1 MKNGDVKQ
9 RGRKAEV
16 PIPTIIVY
24 GLDTPKAKKYISV
37 VEGIIFED
45 IVSSSRRKPI
55 IPNNYTIFDVG
66 IGESFI
72 TRYTEQY
79 SVEKLT
85 EL

>member
-1 MKNGDVKQ
+1 MKSGEVKQ
-9 RGRKAEV
+9 LGRKAEA

-45 IVSSSRRKPI
+45 IVSSSRRKSI
-55 IPNNYTIFDVG
+55 IPDKYTIFDVG

-72 TRYTEQY
+72 TRYMEQY
-79 SVEKLT
+79 NIEKLT